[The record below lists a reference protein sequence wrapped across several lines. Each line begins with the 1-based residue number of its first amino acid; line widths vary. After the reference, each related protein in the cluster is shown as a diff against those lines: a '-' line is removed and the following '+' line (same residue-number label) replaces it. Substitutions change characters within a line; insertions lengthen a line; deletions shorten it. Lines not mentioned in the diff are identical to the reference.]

1 MKHFISSPSISCLQ
15 GILADGALVEL
26 VLDKLLNR
34 YLLMSLRANLNEVE
48 SVAKSKQVR
57 AETDWAGLNIY
68 LLLDVRSWSSC
79 LSGGSSR
86 GPRS

>member
-1 MKHFISSPSISCLQ
+1 MKHFISSPSICCLQ

-79 LSGGSSR
+79 LPGGSSR